1 MRALLYDVHGNLPA
15 LEAVLADAR
24 AEGAE
29 SFVLGG
35 DYAFMGAFPRET
47 MEALCGLEAV
57 WIRGNTERWAAGDEH
72 DMPQNPLMTTGAAYC
87 REQLGETATELSRL
101 DQSMQL
107 DGALICHASPHS
119 DMELFPPEPSERD
132 AELLRG
138 TGEAVIV
145 FGHTH
150 LQFAREADG
159 RLLVNPGSVGLPFDG
174 DWCAAYALWRGERE
188 FELRRVEYDR
198 ERYVAQVRE
207 RMGTTLGES
216 IELPVRRIE
225 QAAFVN

>member
-1 MRALLYDVHGNLPA
+1 MRALLYDLHGNLPA

-29 SFVLGG
+29 RFVLGG
-35 DYAFMGAFPRET
+35 DYAFMGAFPLET
-47 MEALCGLEAV
+47 VEALRELDAV
-57 WIRGNTERWAAGDEH
+57 WIRGNTERWAAGDVH
-72 DMPQNPLMTTGAAYC
+72 DMPENPLMAAAAAYC
-87 REQLGETATELSRL
+87 RDRLGDVVSELHSL
-101 DQSMQL
+101 DQSVTL
-107 DGALICHASPHS
+107 DDALICHASPRS
-119 DMELFPPEPSERD
+119 DMDLLLPEPSNDD

-138 TGEAVIV
+138 TAEPVVV

-159 RLLVNPGSVGLPFDG
+159 HLLVNPGSVGLPFDG
-174 DWCAAYALWRGERE
+174 DRRAAYALWSDDHR
-188 FELRRVEYDR
+188 FDLRRVAYDS

-207 RMGTTLGES
+207 RMGAALGDS
-216 IELPVRRIE
+216 IDILVRRIE